1 MDLQTTYVLFSAYRG
16 TWIWNVIDYWRL
28 LKANFCINTFLMMQ
42 NLLQVNHL
50 LSLFIIIAF
59 LKTLKHVEKWNEKL
73 CLFWLETC
81 LKLDIQGV
89 FISSWKARIENCMDF
104 KLILHTKASLKFT
117 LLWNLSRQYSILYLP
132 MTGITYGLVNEWE
145 HSCLHKLMDSSLT
158 CMVLLSK

>member
-1 MDLQTTYVLFSAYRG
+1 MECHWPLETSQG
-16 TWIWNVIDYWRL
+16 
-28 LKANFCINTFLMMQ
+28 KFLYQ
-42 NLLQVNHL
+42 YFPYDAKSFTSQ
-50 LSLFIIIAF
+50 SSPFIIYHYC
-59 LKTLKHVEKWNEKL
+59 LSEDTWKHVEKWNEKL